1 MYIVLATK
9 IGTDLIDLKGVGP
22 ALVSKLQKLKIH
34 NQYDLL
40 FLLPIRYED
49 KTSLHKISDL
59 VAGEKALIQGFVVL
73 TTIVYRGRR
82 MLISQL
88 SDDTGIITLR
98 FFHFSKQQARRLAK
112 NTVVRCFGQTRKTA
126 SGLEMI
132 HPEYQ
137 IINPENP
144 APLESGLTPIYP
156 TTEGLQQGRLRK
168 FVRAALEQQIDTIEE
183 LLPDSIVKELGLV
196 PLTEALREIHQ
207 PSQKNI
213 VNDHES
219 LARKRLIIEELL
231 ANQLALKRLKRH
243 TKKEPATV
251 LANRLLKESLIKNL
265 PFKLTKSQA
274 RVVEEIEMDLEKNR
288 PMMRLLQGDVG
299 SGKTIVA
306 ALAMLIA
313 VGSKQQAVL
322 MAPTELLAEQHFN
335 NVVSW
340 FEPLG
345 ISVAL
350 LKSKL
355 SAKDRRTVFAGV
367 ANGTIDIIVGTH
379 ALFQPS
385 VVYKN
390 LSLVVVD
397 EQHRFGVEQRLSLM
411 KKSSARNT
419 VPHQLIMTATPIPR
433 TLAMTAYG
441 DLDASIITELPKGRG
456 NIKTIVVPE
465 EKRSQVVDK
474 ISKECALGRQSYWV
488 CPLIEES
495 EELNFQAAEST
506 YVFLQEQLKRL
517 SVGLVHGKLS
527 SVKKTKAMENF
538 VNGNTNIL
546 VATTV
551 IEVGVDVANSS
562 VMVIENAER
571 LGLTQLHQLRGR
583 IGRGRHESVCI
594 LLYKKPLSSV
604 AKERLA
610 AIRATNDGFL
620 IAEKDLQLRGPGEL
634 LGTRQKGLIGL
645 RIADI
650 MRDAYLLPAINKLA
664 IDIEQNHPDLIEKIV
679 RRWVGDQLEYRNV

>member
-1 MYIVLATK
+1 M
-9 IGTDLIDLKGVGP
+9 GTDLIDLKGVGP
-22 ALVSKLQKLKIH
+22 ALVSKLQKLKVH

-49 KTSLHKISDL
+49 KTSLHKISAL

-73 TTIVYRGRR
+73 TTVVYRGRR

-144 APLESGLTPIYP
+144 APLEAGLTPIYP

-168 FVRAALEQQIDTIEE
+168 IVRAALEQQIDTIEE
-183 LLPDSIVKELGLV
+183 LLPASIVKELGLV
-196 PLTEALREIHQ
+196 PLTESLREIHQ

-213 VNDHES
+213 VNDHQS

-243 TKKEPATV
+243 TKKEPAMA
-251 LANRLLKESLIKNL
+251 LANRLLKASLIKNL

-274 RVVEEIEMDLEKNR
+274 RVVEEIEMDLKKNR

-313 VGSKQQAVL
+313 VGSKQQAAL

-345 ISVAL
+345 VSVAL

-355 SAKDRRTVFAGV
+355 SAKDRRTVLAGI

-390 LSLVVVD
+390 LALVVVD

-411 KKSSARNT
+411 KKSSDRNT

-465 EKRSQVVDK
+465 EKRSQVMDK

-506 YVFLQEQLKRL
+506 YVFLQEKLKRL
-517 SVGLVHGKLS
+517 SIGLVHGKLS

-538 VNGNTNIL
+538 INGHTNIL

-583 IGRGRHESVCI
+583 IGRGRHESICI
-594 LLYKKPLSSV
+594 LLYKKPLSLV

-610 AIRATNDGFL
+610 VIRATNDGFL

-650 MRDAYLLPAINKLA
+650 MRDAYLLPAINKLTVN
-664 IDIEQNHPDLIEKIV
+664 IEQNHPDLIEKIV

>member
-1 MYIVLATK
+1 M
-9 IGTDLIDLKGVGP
+9 GTDLIDLKGVGP
-22 ALVSKLQKLKIH
+22 ALVSKLQKLKVH

-49 KTSLHKISDL
+49 KTSLHKISAL
-59 VAGEKALIQGFVVL
+59 VAGEKALIQGFIVL
-73 TTIVYRGRR
+73 TTVVYRGRR

-144 APLESGLTPIYP
+144 APLEAGLTPIYP

-168 FVRAALEQQIDTIEE
+168 IVRAALEQQIDTIEE
-183 LLPDSIVKELGLV
+183 LLPASIVKELGLV
-196 PLTEALREIHQ
+196 PLTESLREIHQ

-213 VNDHES
+213 VNDHQS

-243 TKKEPATV
+243 TKKEPAMA

-274 RVVEEIEMDLEKNR
+274 RVVEEIEMDLKKNQ

-313 VGSKQQAVL
+313 VGSKQQAAL

-345 ISVAL
+345 VSVAL

-355 SAKDRRTVFAGV
+355 SAKDRRTVLAGI

-390 LSLVVVD
+390 LALVVVD

-411 KKSSARNT
+411 KKSSDRNT

-465 EKRSQVVDK
+465 EKRSQVMDK

-506 YVFLQEQLKRL
+506 YVFLQEKLKRL
-517 SVGLVHGKLS
+517 SIGLVHGKLS

-538 VNGNTNIL
+538 INGNTNIL

-583 IGRGRHESVCI
+583 IGRGRHESICI
-594 LLYKKPLSSV
+594 LLYKKPLSLV

-650 MRDAYLLPAINKLA
+650 MRDAYLLPAINKLTVN
-664 IDIEQNHPDLIEKIV
+664 IEQNHPDLIEKIV

>member
-1 MYIVLATK
+1 M
-9 IGTDLIDLKGVGP
+9 
-22 ALVSKLQKLKIH
+22 
-34 NQYDLL
+34 
-40 FLLPIRYED
+40 
-49 KTSLHKISDL
+49 
-59 VAGEKALIQGFVVL
+59 
-73 TTIVYRGRR
+73 
-82 MLISQL
+82 
-88 SDDTGIITLR
+88 
-98 FFHFSKQQARRLAK
+98 
-112 NTVVRCFGQTRKTA
+112 
-126 SGLEMI
+126 
-132 HPEYQ
+132 
-137 IINPENP
+137 
-144 APLESGLTPIYP
+144 
-156 TTEGLQQGRLRK
+156 
-168 FVRAALEQQIDTIEE
+168 
-183 LLPDSIVKELGLV
+183 
-196 PLTEALREIHQ
+196 
-207 PSQKNI
+207 
-213 VNDHES
+213 
-219 LARKRLIIEELL
+219 
-231 ANQLALKRLKRH
+231 
-243 TKKEPATV
+243 V

-265 PFKLTKSQA
+265 PFILTKSQA
-274 RVVEEIEMDLEKNR
+274 RVVEEIEMDLKKNQ

-313 VGSKQQAVL
+313 VGSKQQAAL

-335 NVVSW
+335 TVVSW

-345 ISVAL
+345 VSVAL

-390 LSLVVVD
+390 LALVVVD

-411 KKSSARNT
+411 KKSNDRNT

-465 EKRSQVVDK
+465 EKRSQVMDK

-506 YVFLQEQLKRL
+506 YVFLQEKLKRL
-517 SVGLVHGKLS
+517 SIGLVHGKLS
-527 SVKKTKAMENF
+527 SVKKIKAMENF
-538 VNGNTNIL
+538 INGNTNIL

-583 IGRGRHESVCI
+583 IGRGRHESICI
-594 LLYKKPLSSV
+594 LLYKKPLSLV

-610 AIRATNDGFL
+610 VIRATNDGFL

-650 MRDAYLLPAINKLA
+650 MRDAYLLPAINKLTVN
-664 IDIEQNHPDLIEKIV
+664 IEQNHPDLIEKIV

>member
-1 MYIVLATK
+1 M
-9 IGTDLIDLKGVGP
+9 GTDLIDLKGVGP
-22 ALVSKLQKLKIH
+22 ALVSKLQKLKVH

-49 KTSLHKISDL
+49 KTSLHKISAL
-59 VAGEKALIQGFVVL
+59 VAGEKALIQGFIVL
-73 TTIVYRGRR
+73 TTVVYRGRR

-144 APLESGLTPIYP
+144 APLEAGLTPIYP

-168 FVRAALEQQIDTIEE
+168 IVRAALEQQIDTIEE
-183 LLPDSIVKELGLV
+183 LLPASIVKELGLV
-196 PLTEALREIHQ
+196 PLTESLREIHQ

-213 VNDHES
+213 VNDHQS

-231 ANQLALKRLKRH
+231 ANQLALKRLKRY
-243 TKKEPATV
+243 TKKEPAMV

-265 PFKLTKSQA
+265 PFILTKSQA
-274 RVVEEIEMDLEKNR
+274 RVVEEIEMDLKKNQ

-313 VGSKQQAVL
+313 VGSKQQAAL

-335 NVVSW
+335 TVVSW

-345 ISVAL
+345 VSVAL

-390 LSLVVVD
+390 LALVVVD

-411 KKSSARNT
+411 KKSSDRNT

-465 EKRSQVVDK
+465 EKRSQVMDK

-506 YVFLQEQLKRL
+506 YVFLQEKLKRL
-517 SVGLVHGKLS
+517 SIGLVHGKLS
-527 SVKKTKAMENF
+527 SVKKIKAMENF
-538 VNGNTNIL
+538 INGNTNIL

-583 IGRGRHESVCI
+583 IGRGRHESICI
-594 LLYKKPLSSV
+594 LLYKKPLSLI

-610 AIRATNDGFL
+610 VIRATNDGFL

-650 MRDAYLLPAINKLA
+650 MRDAYLLPAINKLTVN
-664 IDIEQNHPDLIEKIV
+664 IEQNHPDLIEKIV

>member
-1 MYIVLATK
+1 M
-9 IGTDLIDLKGVGP
+9 GTDLIDLKGVGP
-22 ALVSKLQKLKIH
+22 VLVSKLQKLKVH

-49 KTSLHKISDL
+49 KTSLHKISAL

-73 TTIVYRGRR
+73 TTVVYRGRR

-144 APLESGLTPIYP
+144 APLEAGLTPIYP

-168 FVRAALEQQIDTIEE
+168 IVRAALEQQIDTIEE
-183 LLPDSIVKELGLV
+183 LLPASIVKELGLV
-196 PLTEALREIHQ
+196 PLTESLREIHQ

-213 VNDHES
+213 VNGHQS

-243 TKKEPATV
+243 TKKEPAMA
-251 LANRLLKESLIKNL
+251 LANRLLKASLIKNL

-274 RVVEEIEMDLEKNR
+274 RVVEEIEMDLKKNR

-313 VGSKQQAVL
+313 VGSKQQAAL

-345 ISVAL
+345 VSVAL

-355 SAKDRRTVFAGV
+355 SAKDRRTVLAGI

-390 LSLVVVD
+390 LALAVVD

-411 KKSSARNT
+411 KKSSDRNT

-465 EKRSQVVDK
+465 EKRSQVMDK

-506 YVFLQEQLKRL
+506 YVFLQEKLKRL
-517 SVGLVHGKLS
+517 SIGLVHGKLS

-538 VNGNTNIL
+538 INGHTNIL

-610 AIRATNDGFL
+610 VIRATNDGFL

-650 MRDAYLLPAINKLA
+650 MRDAYLLPTINKLTVN
-664 IDIEQNHPDLIEKIV
+664 IEQNHPDLIEKIV

>member
-1 MYIVLATK
+1 M
-9 IGTDLIDLKGVGP
+9 GTDLIALKGVGP
-22 ALVSKLQKLKIH
+22 ALVSKLEKLNIH
-34 NQYDLL
+34 SQYDLL

-49 KTSLHKISDL
+49 KTCLQKISDL
-59 VAGEKALIQGFVVL
+59 VPGEKVLIQGTIVL

-88 SDDTGIITLR
+88 SDDTDIITLR
-98 FFHFSKQQARRLAK
+98 FFHFSKQQAKGLAK
-112 NTVVRCFGQTRKTA
+112 NTVVRCFGQTRKTT

-137 IINPENP
+137 IIDPENP
-144 APLESGLTPIYP
+144 QPLETGLTPIYP
-156 TTEGLQQGRLRK
+156 STEGLQQGRLRK
-168 FVRAALEQQIDTIEE
+168 IIRAALNQQIDSIPE
-183 LLPDSIVKELGLV
+183 LLPHSIVKELGLV
-196 PLTEALREIHQ
+196 PLTESLLEIHQ
-207 PSQKNI
+207 PSQNNIGNEHKN
-213 VNDHES
+213 
-219 LARKRLIIEELL
+219 LFRQRLIIEELL
-231 ANQLALKRLKRH
+231 ANQLALKRLKRR
-243 TKKEPATV
+243 TKKEPAMA
-251 LANRLLKESLIKNL
+251 LGNLLLKESLIAAL
-265 PFKLTKSQA
+265 PFKLTKSQS
-274 RVVEEIEMDLEKNR
+274 RVVEEIEEDLKKNQ

-306 ALAMLIA
+306 ALTMLIA
-313 VGSKQQAVL
+313 VGNKQQAAL
-322 MAPTELLAEQHFN
+322 MAPTELLAEQHYDN
-335 NVVSW
+335 LVSW

-345 ISVAL
+345 VSVAL

-355 SAKDRRTVFAGV
+355 SAKDRREVLTGV
-367 ANGTIDIIVGTH
+367 AEGNVDIIVGTH

-385 VVYKN
+385 VVYKR
-390 LSLVVVD
+390 LALVVVD

-411 KKSSARNT
+411 KKSSDRNS

-441 DLDASIITELPKGRG
+441 DLDASIIDELPKGRG
-456 NIKTIVVPE
+456 DIETIIIPE
-465 EKRSQVVDK
+465 EKRAQVMEK
-474 ISKECALGRQSYWV
+474 IIKECARGRQSYWV

-506 YVFLQEQLKRL
+506 YVLLQETLQQLNI
-517 SVGLVHGKLS
+517 GLVHGKLNS
-527 SVKKTKAMENF
+527 AKKIKAMENF
-538 VNGNTNIL
+538 KNGNTDVL

-583 IGRGRHESVCI
+583 IGRGKHKSLCI
-594 LLYKKPLSSV
+594 LIYKKPLSLI

-610 AIRATNDGFL
+610 AIRATNDGFV

-650 MRDAYLLPAINKLA
+650 MRDAYLLPVINKLTVN
-664 IDIEQNHPDLIEKIV
+664 IEENHPDVIEKIV

>member
-1 MYIVLATK
+1 M
-9 IGTDLIDLKGVGP
+9 GTDLIDLKGVGP
-22 ALVSKLQKLKIH
+22 ALVSKLQKLKVH

-49 KTSLHKISDL
+49 KTSLHKISAL

-73 TTIVYRGRR
+73 TTVVYRGRR

-144 APLESGLTPIYP
+144 APLEAGLTPIYP

-168 FVRAALEQQIDTIEE
+168 IVRAALEQQIDTIEE
-183 LLPDSIVKELGLV
+183 LLPASIVKELGLV
-196 PLTEALREIHQ
+196 PLTESLREIHQ

-213 VNDHES
+213 VNGHQS

-243 TKKEPATV
+243 TKKEPAMA

-274 RVVEEIEMDLEKNR
+274 RVVEEIEMDLKKNW

-313 VGSKQQAVL
+313 VGSKQQAAL

-345 ISVAL
+345 VSVAL

-355 SAKDRRTVFAGV
+355 SAKDRRTVLAGI

-390 LSLVVVD
+390 LALVVVD

-411 KKSSARNT
+411 KKSSDRNT

-465 EKRSQVVDK
+465 EKRSQVMDK

-506 YVFLQEQLKRL
+506 YVFLQEKLKRL
-517 SVGLVHGKLS
+517 SIGLVHGKLS

-538 VNGNTNIL
+538 INGHTNIL

-583 IGRGRHESVCI
+583 VGRGRHESVCI

-610 AIRATNDGFL
+610 VIRATNDGFL

-650 MRDAYLLPAINKLA
+650 MRDAYLLPAINKLTVN
-664 IDIEQNHPDLIEKIV
+664 IEQNHPDLIEKIV